1 MKVLKR
7 VVIIESFLLILII
20 PFTFMLYFRYLY
32 TKLMV
37 ERLINFIINGFN
49 DLSKEIHEFGLKFKI
64 IYPSVSDIFT
74 NRELAIGF
82 LASLLIIY
90 IVSMKT
96 TRKNLLDLIK
106 IFFSKQFI
114 SMNLIMIIYMIVII
128 TVLIKIGF
136 WELSLLKTTI
146 IWFVS
151 TGIVSVYKAIGSAKD
166 FNYFIKLIKDNI
178 KIVIVIGF
186 VTNLYSFSVSIQ
198 SASNSNL

>member
-1 MKVLKR
+1 
-7 VVIIESFLLILII
+7 
-20 PFTFMLYFRYLY
+20 
-32 TKLMV
+32 MV